1 MVLCLKARKSRSLPG
16 FIKFQMKNIIIV
28 TGGAGFIGSNLIEL
42 LLKKT
47 SYRIISLDDYSVGTR
62 KNHIYSR
69 RVNYLKGNTLD
80 FFKHFNKIKKKI
92 KVIFHFA
99 EFSRI
104 FQSFDNVQK
113 CFNSN
118 ISGTQEVIKF
128 CLENKIKIIYS
139 ATSASLGNNQDDQHL
154 SPYAYSKS
162 VNMNLIMNLN
172 KWFNLKYEIIYFY
185 NVYGPRQISD
195 SEMSAVISI
204 FCSQYLN
211 KKPLTVVSPGTQT
224 RRFTH
229 VKDTIEGCYMAWKKN
244 KNQHYSISSLKSYMV
259 KDVAKLFSKNIKY
272 IKKRNGER
280 FKSTVI
286 KSIRGKKIIDLR
298 GKIALE
304 DYVNDFKQKNNLIFT
319 N

>member
-1 MVLCLKARKSRSLPG
+1 MR
-16 FIKFQMKNIIIV
+16 NIIIV
-28 TGGAGFIGSNLIEL
+28 TGGAGFVGSNLIEL

-47 SYRIISLDDYSVGTR
+47 SDRVISLDDYSVGIK
-62 KNHIYSR
+62 KNHINNS

-80 FFKHFNKIKKKI
+80 FFNYFNKIKKKI

-104 FQSFDNVQK
+104 FQRFDNVQSF
-113 CFNSN
+113 FNSN

-139 ATSASLGNNQDDQHL
+139 ATSASLGNNQEDQHL

-172 KWFNLKYEIIYFY
+172 KWNNLKYEIIYFY
-185 NVYGPRQISD
+185 NVYGPKQITD
-195 SEMSAVISI
+195 SKMSAVIAI
-204 FCSQYLN
+204 FCKQYLN
-211 KKPLTVVSPGTQT
+211 KQPLTVVLPGTQS

-229 VKDTIEGCYMAWKKN
+229 VKDIVEGCYKIWKKN
-244 KNQHYSISSLKSYMV
+244 KNYHYSISHSKSYLI
-259 KDVAKLFSKNIKY
+259 KDVAKMFSKKIKY
-272 IKKRNGER
+272 IKERKGER
-280 FKSTVI
+280 FKSAII
-286 KSIRGKKIIDLR
+286 KSIRGKRIINLQ

-304 DYVNDFKQKNNLIFT
+304 DYVDNFKKRNNLIFT

>member
-1 MVLCLKARKSRSLPG
+1 
-16 FIKFQMKNIIIV
+16 MKNIIIV

-47 SYRIISLDDYSVGTR
+47 SDHIVSIDNYSVGTK
-62 KNHIYSR
+62 KNHVKNR
-69 RVNYLKGNTLD
+69 RVNYIKGDTLD
-80 FFKHFNKIKKKI
+80 FFKHFNKIKKKV

-104 FQSFDNVQK
+104 FQSFENVQK
-113 CFNSN
+113 CFSSN

-139 ATSASLGNNQDDQHL
+139 ATSASLGNNQEDQHL

-162 VNMNLIMNLN
+162 VNMNLIMNLK
-172 KWFNLKYEIIYFY
+172 KWHNLKYEIIYFY
-185 NVYGPRQISD
+185 NVYGPKQITNSK
-195 SEMSAVISI
+195 MSAVIGV
-204 FCSQYLN
+204 FCKQYLN
-211 KKPLTVVSPGTQT
+211 KQHLTVVLPGTQS

-229 VKDTIEGCYMAWKKN
+229 VKDIVEGCYKIWKRN
-244 KNQHYSISSLKSYMV
+244 KNCHYSISHSKSYLI
-259 KDVAKLFSKNIKY
+259 KDVAKMFSKKIKY
-272 IKKRNGER
+272 INERKGER
-280 FKSTVI
+280 FKSAII

-298 GKIALE
+298 GKMALK
-304 DYVNDFKQKNNLIFT
+304 DYIDNFKNNLIFT

>member
-1 MVLCLKARKSRSLPG
+1 
-16 FIKFQMKNIIIV
+16 MKNIIIV

-47 SYRIISLDDYSVGTR
+47 SDRVISLDNYSVGIK
-62 KNHIYSR
+62 KNHINNS

-80 FFKHFNKIKKKI
+80 FFNHFNKIKKKI

-104 FQSFDNVQK
+104 FQSFDNVQS

-139 ATSASLGNNQDDQHL
+139 ATSASLGNNQEDQHL

-172 KWFNLKYEIIYFY
+172 KWHNLKYEIIYFY
-185 NVYGPRQISD
+185 NVYGPKQITD
-195 SEMSAVISI
+195 SKMSAVIGI
-204 FCSQYLN
+204 FCKQYLN
-211 KKPLTVVSPGTQT
+211 KQPLTVVLPGTQS

-229 VKDTIEGCYMAWKKN
+229 VKDIVEGCYKIWKKN
-244 KNQHYSISSLKSYMV
+244 KNYHYSISHSKSHLI
-259 KDVAKLFSKNIKY
+259 KDVAKMFSKKIKY
-272 IKKRNGER
+272 IKERKGER
-280 FKSTVI
+280 FKSAII
-286 KSIRGKKIIDLR
+286 KSIRGKRIINLQGR
-298 GKIALE
+298 IALE
-304 DYVNDFKQKNNLIFT
+304 DYVDNFKKRNNLIFT

>member
-1 MVLCLKARKSRSLPG
+1 
-16 FIKFQMKNIIIV
+16 MKNIIIV

-47 SYRIISLDDYSVGTR
+47 SHRIISLDNYSVGTK
-62 KNHIYSR
+62 KNHINNT
-69 RVNYLKGNTLD
+69 RVSYLEGDTLD
-80 FFKHFNKIKKKI
+80 FYKNFNKIKKKI
-92 KVIFHFA
+92 IVIFHFA

-104 FQSFDNVQK
+104 FQSFKNIHK
-113 CFNSN
+113 CFSSN

-128 CLENKIKIIYS
+128 CLDNKIKIIYS
-139 ATSASLGNNQDDQHL
+139 ATSASLGNNQNDQHL

-172 KWFNLKYEIIYFY
+172 KWFNFKYEIIYFY
-185 NVYGPRQISD
+185 NVYGPRQITD
-195 SEMSAVISI
+195 SKMSAVVSI
-204 FCSQYLN
+204 FCKQYLN
-211 KKPLTVVSPGTQT
+211 KKPLTVVLPGTQT

-244 KNQHYSISSLKSYMV
+244 KNRHYSISSSKSYMV

-272 IKKRNGER
+272 VKKRNGER
-280 FKSTVI
+280 FKSTII

-298 GKIALE
+298 GKIALK